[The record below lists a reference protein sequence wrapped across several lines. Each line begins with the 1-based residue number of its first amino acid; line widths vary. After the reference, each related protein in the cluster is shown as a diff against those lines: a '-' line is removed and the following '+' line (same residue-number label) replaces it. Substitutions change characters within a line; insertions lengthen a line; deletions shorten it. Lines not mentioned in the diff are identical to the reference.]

1 MALDIDA
8 DRSRRCAQSPGLDI
22 IRLAFFAGE
31 ALSRNIWG
39 PIALTGM
46 AIMAFIVS
54 LEWLIRKFI
63 IKRRARVAT
72 TSS

>member
-1 MALDIDA
+1 MLIAAVVALN
-8 DRSRRCAQSPGLDI
+8 PLGLDI
-22 IRLAFFAGE
+22 FRLAFFAGE

-46 AIMAFIVS
+46 AIMAFTVS

>member
-1 MALDIDA
+1 
-8 DRSRRCAQSPGLDI
+8 
-22 IRLAFFAGE
+22 
-31 ALSRNIWG
+31 
-39 PIALTGM
+39 M
-46 AIMAFIVS
+46 AIMAFTVS